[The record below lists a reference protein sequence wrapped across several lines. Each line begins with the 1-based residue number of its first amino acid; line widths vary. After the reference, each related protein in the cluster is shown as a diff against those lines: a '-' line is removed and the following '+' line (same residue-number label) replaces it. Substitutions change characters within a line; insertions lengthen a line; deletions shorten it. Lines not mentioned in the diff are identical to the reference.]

1 MRLTDNNEFYGHE
14 ETHEVEQNL
23 EDGPLRGLHETVPT
37 RGQDKGV
44 PCCYGQSTYEEVLV
58 STEMR
63 GQVKGGRE
71 KSSDVRHG

>member
-1 MRLTDNNEFYGHE
+1 MRLTDNNKFYRHE

-44 PCCYGQSTYEEVLV
+44 PSCHGQRTYEEVFV
-58 STEMR
+58 STKMR

-71 KSSDVRHG
+71 ESSDVRHG

>member
-1 MRLTDNNEFYGHE
+1 MRLTDNNKFYGHE

-44 PCCYGQSTYEEVLV
+44 PCCHGQSTYEEVLV

-63 GQVKGGRE
+63 GQVKRGRE
-71 KSSDVRHG
+71 ESSDVRHG